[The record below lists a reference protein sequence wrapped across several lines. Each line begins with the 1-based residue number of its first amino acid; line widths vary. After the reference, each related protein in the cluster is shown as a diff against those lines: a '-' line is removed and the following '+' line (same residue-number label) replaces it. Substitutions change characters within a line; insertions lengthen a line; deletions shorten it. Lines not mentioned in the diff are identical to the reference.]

1 MMTVESR
8 HDLEREVTW
17 ITVAG
22 ELTVERKHRL
32 RTVIGKALVACPR
45 AVIVDLTGFDD
56 PTGTAAPLFHAAQDR
71 AFRDHG
77 VCLLWVLP
85 RRGVLRDRLANP
97 FWHRV
102 LRLYDTVAEAEAAVE
117 LGPPVPSRFTELL
130 EPDGFA
136 PSRARLLVND
146 ACMAWNLPHI
156 ATVARR
162 IVFELVHNAAT
173 HAATPLILVVS
184 RRGGFLHLSVRDG
197 DPRPPTVLPNA
208 RRAGLRGD
216 GLHIVDRNATI
227 WGCLRGA
234 NGKTVWAALWLA
246 PTSRD

>member
-32 RTVIGKALVACPR
+32 RTIIGKALVACPR

-56 PTGTAAPLFHAAQDR
+56 PTGTAAPLFHAAQSR

-77 VCLLWVLP
+77 AFLLWVLP
-85 RRGVLRDRLANP
+85 RQGQLRDRLANP
-97 FWHRV
+97 FWHHV
-102 LRLYDTVAEAEAAVE
+102 LRLYDTIAEAEAAVE
-117 LGPPVPSRFTELL
+117 LGPPPPTRFTEPL

-136 PSRARLLVND
+136 PSRARLIVHD
-146 ACMAWNLPHI
+146 ACMAWDLPHM

-162 IVFELVHNAAT
+162 VVFELVHNAAT
-173 HAATPLILVVS
+173 HAATPLVLVVS

-197 DPRPPTVLPNA
+197 DPRPPTVLPNS
-208 RRAGLRGD
+208 RKAGVPGD
-216 GLHIVDRNATI
+216 GLHIVDRNATA
-227 WGCLRGA
+227 WGCLRSA
-234 NGKTVWAALWLA
+234 EGKIVWAALWIA
-246 PTSRD
+246 PPP